1 MTHVC
6 NVAPLVVR
14 KDKKRKN
21 RKDKKIKKKKKK
33 ERKRKG
39 NRRDR
44 AKEDPSFLLFFFFF
58 SNFRACTRMR
68 CSALRVIIVFL
79 VHGRATIA
87 ASDRNGYRGT
97 TIVDRWYIGAL
108 RIVFIMIILFLI
120 TARLIIPF

>member
-1 MTHVC
+1 MQRGSLGRT
-6 NVAPLVVR
+6 
-14 KDKKRKN
+14 KKQKKRK
-21 RKDKKIKKKKKK
+21 RKRQKDVKK
-33 ERKRKG
+33 EKRKREREREGTEEIELRKI
-39 NRRDR
+39 RRFFR
-44 AKEDPSFLLFFFFF
+44 FFFF

>member
-14 KDKKRKN
+14 KDKK
-21 RKDKKIKKKKKK
+21 IKKKKK
-33 ERKRKG
+33 RKREREREGTEEIELRKI
-39 NRRDR
+39 RR
-44 AKEDPSFLLFFFFF
+44 FFRFFSFFF

-87 ASDRNGYRGT
+87 ASGRNGYRGT

>member
-1 MTHVC
+1 MQRGSLGRTK
-6 NVAPLVVR
+6 R
-14 KDKKRKN
+14 QKKRK
-21 RKDKKIKKKKKK
+21 RKRQKDVKKKKK
-33 ERKRKG
+33 ERKRKRG

-44 AKEDPSFLLFFFFF
+44 AKEDPSFLSFFFFF

>member
-14 KDKKRKN
+14 KDNKRKN
-21 RKDKKIKKKKKK
+21 RKDKKMKKKKK

-44 AKEDPSFLLFFFFF
+44 AEEDPSFLLFFL